1 MSDVHEL
8 ARRMQ
13 GLKGPAL
20 GRCWLRGAVVSPK
33 WDEDEE
39 DWVRGPLIISIW
51 DGEVM
56 LGTDRLEQLPQPEK
70 LHDGMTV
77 ALIPGGEK
85 FLILGVVSDAV

>member
-8 ARRMQ
+8 ARRI
-13 GLKGPAL
+13 KGIRAPEL
-20 GRCWLRGAVVSPK
+20 GRCWLRGDVVSPK
-33 WDEDEE
+33 WDEEAE
-39 DWVRGPLIISIW
+39 DWVKGPLIISIW
-51 DGEVM
+51 DGGGM
-56 LGTDRLEQLPQPEK
+56 LGTDRLEQLPQPSK